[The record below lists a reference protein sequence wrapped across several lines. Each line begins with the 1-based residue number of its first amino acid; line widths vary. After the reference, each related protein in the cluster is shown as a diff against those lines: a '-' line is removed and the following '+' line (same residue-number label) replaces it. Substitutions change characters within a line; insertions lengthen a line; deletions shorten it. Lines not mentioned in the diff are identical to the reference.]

1 MDFYCITLR
10 NYIDRLTFVINM
22 SEFCWKLTQKVYM
35 LNFLYP
41 YLTQWFRWHFKCS
54 FCITLI
60 KLGNRHKRISM
71 VIMLFSEYF
80 FKIYSEVAVFLCDV
94 IHSCSDEVL
103 HNLGFSSMEKNHI
116 CLSHTMLFSVYKRA
130 EFRCQSAE
138 ILQTPLVD
146 VKLLW
151 SHSQEK

>member
-54 FCITLI
+54 SCITLI

-103 HNLGFSSMEKNHI
+103 HNLGFSSMKKITSVCPTQCCFLYTNV
-116 CLSHTMLFSVYKRA
+116 LSLDVRVLRFYK
-130 EFRCQSAE
+130 
-138 ILQTPLVD
+138 LH
-146 VKLLW
+146 W
-151 SHSQEK
+151 